1 MTFIHSTR
9 PASNKPPRPISIRLT
24 VQLPPI
30 VLGAGVQLLVDDLAV
45 DRIKDDHRVILH
57 TQAGGSIDPV
67 TLPAG
72 FTQAREY
79 FVGVVATLAGQNH
92 VEGFQFF
99 DAVSILQWGNI
110 LAHCRALATDIGCGE
125 EHRLNKIEILLFQ
138 HPLHEHGTDHTAPT
152 DQTYTFHRNYT
163 FFKKWA
169 AAFEVE
175 SGSGPERLQ
184 IPQRGDYCVT
194 HFLRTDFSATG
205 RPDVAGAQALVQNQ
219 TDGLLDRI
227 GCILQIEAVTQ
238 HHRHRQNGR
247 QRVGNAFAS
256 DVRRRTVARLVHA
269 FVVGVQ
275 GRRRQ
280 HADGTGEHRGLV
292 GQDVAEQVVGNDH
305 VELLR
310 CAHQLHGGVV
320 DVHVAQFDF
329 RVILGHL
336 LDHFTPQLAGRQHV
350 GLVHRAQLFAA
361 DHGHVE
367 TDTGDA
373 ADFAFAVRQGVVGL
387 TLTVFKLA
395 HAAWRAEVDA
405 AGQLADDQ

>member
-125 EHRLNKIEILLFQ
+125 EHRLDEIEILLFQ

-163 FFKKWA
+163 FYKKWVAWSCCCRTRRARNITDSA
-169 AAFEVE
+169 AR
-175 SGSGPERLQ
+175 RL
-184 IPQRGDYCVT
+184 
-194 HFLRTDFSATG
+194 
-205 RPDVAGAQALVQNQ
+205 
-219 TDGLLDRI
+219 
-227 GCILQIEAVTQ
+227 
-238 HHRHRQNGR
+238 
-247 QRVGNAFAS
+247 
-256 DVRRRTVARLVHA
+256 RRRPFPA
-269 FVVGVQ
+269 FLPWHCPPTRC
-275 GRRRQ
+275 RRY
-280 HADGTGEHRGLV
+280 ASPDPAPG
-292 GQDVAEQVVGNDH
+292 
-305 VELLR
+305 
-310 CAHQLHGGVV
+310 
-320 DVHVAQFDF
+320 
-329 RVILGHL
+329 
-336 LDHFTPQLAGRQHV
+336 
-350 GLVHRAQLFAA
+350 
-361 DHGHVE
+361 
-367 TDTGDA
+367 
-373 ADFAFAVRQGVVGL
+373 
-387 TLTVFKLA
+387 
-395 HAAWRAEVDA
+395 
-405 AGQLADDQ
+405 